1 MITEHDASDYN
12 ILRQHPKEPGSLF
25 MLMNQADHAPR
36 RIIWDRAFSTASLKT
51 YLPTMHSRVHELT
64 SQLTAVSRGGQV
76 VDIAAWLNYFAVDF
90 MGDFVW
96 GGEFAFMAGKGH
108 DPENGDFM
116 KVLQEGNVALELLV
130 PVPWARVIA
139 QALPDKGFAMLKAHA
154 KKIMLRR
161 RTEGAKGGSRDLMY
175 FLLNEDGQG
184 THAPFDDDTLE
195 YEAVLAMVAGSDTTS
210 TAMANSV
217 FYLMENPKYYARL
230 RAELDEA
237 AEKSEITSV
246 EDHLDVHV
254 LATLPF
260 LNAVMQAFT
269 HLLPDLY

>member
-1 MITEHDASDYN
+1 LGPRLLDRFPEDLPTDDALSGPRAYVSAH
-12 ILRQHPKEPGSLF
+12 RRF
-25 MLMNQADHAPR
+25 PR
-36 RIIWDRAFSTASLKT
+36 RSGRRHRCLA
-51 YLPTMHSRVHELT
+51 
-64 SQLTAVSRGGQV
+64 QLLRGGLHGRLRV
-76 VDIAAWLNYFAVDF
+76 GWRIRFHGWK
-90 MGDFVW
+90 GPRS
-96 GGEFAFMAGKGH
+96 GKRG
-108 DPENGDFM
+108 
-116 KVLQEGNVALELLV
+116 LQEGNVALELLV